1 MNFSDTY
8 ILLAIIVVLAITA
21 SIVIVRRRKF
31 VAPLRPL
38 AGIAFAFGL
47 AGVLF
52 IENRLIGYGLMAV
65 GLLLA
70 VIDIIKREKS

>member
-65 GLLLA
+65 GLVLA

>member
-1 MNFSDTY
+1 MDFSRMY

-31 VAPLRPL
+31 AAPLMPL

-65 GLLLA
+65 GLVLA
-70 VIDIIKREKS
+70 VIDIIKREKR